1 MATAKLWML
10 SVSAQ
15 TLLPDLTPLSRAP
28 ELVGW
33 SNAITLVVVIL
44 SVIFWA
50 RGEVLG
56 KRSPARTAVE
66 DEAIAKNPA
75 LEVYFNFSAQ
85 LRTITELLQSIKS
98 VQSVAKL
105 ETHSLLADELHR
117 QRSDLIDK
125 LSERISEL
133 QSALGDKMDG
143 GLDQVA
149 ILRDF
154 LVRMEERDRQVL
166 IDLNNRDR
174 ASTERDRALEMALHE
189 LINTVTRSRK

>member
-1 MATAKLWML
+1 ML

-50 RGEVLG
+50 RGEILG
-56 KRSPARTAVE
+56 KRSPARTAE

-75 LEVYFNFSAQ
+75 LEVYFNFSGQ

-98 VQSVAKL
+98 MQNVTKL
-105 ETHSLLADELHR
+105 ETHSLLAEELHR

-125 LSERISEL
+125 LSEKVSEL
-133 QSALGDKMDG
+133 QSALVEKMNG

-154 LVRMEERDRQVL
+154 MVRMEERDRQVL
-166 IDLNNRDR
+166 TELNNRDR
-174 ASTERDRALEMALHE
+174 ASTERDRALELALHE
-189 LINTVTRSRK
+189 LINIVTRSRK

>member
-1 MATAKLWML
+1 ML

-15 TLLPDLTPLSRAP
+15 TLLPDLTPLSRVP

-33 SNAITLVVVIL
+33 SNAITLAVVIL
-44 SVIFWA
+44 SVFFWA
-50 RGEVLG
+50 RGELLG
-56 KRSPARTAVE
+56 KRSPARTTAAE
-66 DEAIAKNPA
+66 NEAIAKNPE

-98 VQSVAKL
+98 VQGVAKL

-133 QSALGDKMDG
+133 QSALGNKMDG